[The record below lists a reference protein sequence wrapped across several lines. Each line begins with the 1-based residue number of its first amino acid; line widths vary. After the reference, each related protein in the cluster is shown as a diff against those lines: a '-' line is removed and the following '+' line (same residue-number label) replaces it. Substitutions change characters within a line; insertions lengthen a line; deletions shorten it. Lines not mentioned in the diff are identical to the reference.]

1 MPLPAALL
9 ARLQKRGI
17 VQTTL
22 PEVEEEV
29 IAEDYDDNE
38 KVEDNEENG
47 VEAEETNEL
56 SESWIGCPN
65 KWNIYHD
72 CTPFCK
78 ENWGS
83 GKDHPSPKTERRRLL
98 MLKKYPVPDGWE
110 EVYDPGIGRHYY
122 WNTQTNEVSWLPPSH
137 PKSKISVPAEKL
149 RVLIKDTFLEP
160 MDEGDDQEQDMSES
174 EDDSEEEEN
183 EPINEEKER
192 NEKRPRKE
200 LARERFRGRPKI
212 RENDLDPMDPAAY
225 SEAPRG
231 TWSSGL
237 DRKGEAKTG
246 ADTTASGPLYQMRP
260 YPSPGAVLR
269 LNAEIKNKSSDDEEE
284 EE

>member
-17 VQTTL
+17 VKAVE

-38 KVEDNEENG
+38 KTEDVQQNG
-47 VEAEETNEL
+47 VETVESSQL
-56 SESWIGCPN
+56 KESWIGCPN

-72 CTPFCK
+72 CTDFCK

-83 GKDHPSPKTERRRLL
+83 GKDNPSPKTERKRLL
-98 MLKKYPVPDGWE
+98 MLKKYPLPNNWE
-110 EVYDPGIGRHYY
+110 EVYDPGVGRHYY
-122 WNTQTNEVSWLPPSH
+122 WNTITNEVAWLPPNH
-137 PKSKISVPAEKL
+137 PRCKISLPAEKL
-149 RVLIKDTFLEP
+149 RALIKETFLEP
-160 MDEGDDQEQDMSES
+160 MDEDDDLDQNMSES
-174 EDDSEEEEN
+174 EEDSEDEEN

-192 NEKRPRKE
+192 NDKHHRRDHV
-200 LARERFRGRPKI
+200 RDRSRGRPKV

-269 LNAEIKNKSSDDEEE
+269 LNAEIKNKESTSEDEA
-284 EE
+284 

>member
-1 MPLPAALL
+1 MPLPQALL

-17 VQTTL
+17 VKAAE
-22 PEVEEEV
+22 PEIEEEV

-38 KVEDNEENG
+38 KEEYVPQNG
-47 VEAEETNEL
+47 VVHEDFSELKEA
-56 SESWIGCPN
+56 WIGCPN

-72 CTPFCK
+72 CTKYCK
-78 ENWGS
+78 DAWGS
-83 GKDHPSPKTERRRLL
+83 GKELPSPKTERKRLL
-98 MLKKYPVPDGWE
+98 MLKKYPLPDGWE
-110 EVYDPGIGRHYY
+110 EIYDPGIGRHYY
-122 WNTQTNEVSWLPPSH
+122 WNTKTNEVSWLSPKH
-137 PKSKISVPAEKL
+137 PRSKVSLPAEKL
-149 RVLIKDTFLEP
+149 RALIKENFLEP
-160 MDEGDDQEQDMSES
+160 MEEGEDLDQSDSEDES
-174 EDDSEEEEN
+174 EDEEN
-183 EPINEEKER
+183 ERTNEEKER
-192 NEKRPRKE
+192 HDRHARREH
-200 LARERFRGRPKI
+200 AREHARSRGRPKV

-269 LNAEIKNKSSDDEEE
+269 LKCRDQEQR
-284 EE
+284 

>member
-17 VQTTL
+17 L
-22 PEVEEEV
+22 KAAPEPEIEEEV

-38 KVEDNEENG
+38 KTTDSYQNG
-47 VEAEETNEL
+47 VESDEIVDLKEP
-56 SESWIGCPN
+56 WMGCPN
-65 KWNIYHD
+65 KWNIYHE
-72 CTPFCK
+72 CSKFCK

-83 GKDHPSPKTERRRLL
+83 GKEQPSPKTERKRLL
-98 MLKKYPVPDGWE
+98 MLKKYPLPDGWE

-122 WNTQTNEVSWLPPSH
+122 WNTKTGEVAWLSPNH
-137 PKSKISVPAEKL
+137 PRCKISLPAEKL
-149 RVLIKDTFLEP
+149 RALLKENFLEP
-160 MDEGDDQEQDMSES
+160 MDEGEDQEQSES
-174 EDDSEEEEN
+174 EEDSEDEEN
-183 EPINEEKER
+183 EHVNEEK
-192 NEKRPRKE
+192 NEKHYRKE
-200 LARERFRGRPKI
+200 HVRERSRGRPKV

-269 LNAEIKNKSSDDEEE
+269 LNAEIKNKESSDT
-284 EE
+284 

>member
-17 VQTTL
+17 VKAVE

-29 IAEDYDDNE
+29 IAEDYDDTDKTTDHHQNGIESKENSPLNE
-38 KVEDNEENG
+38 P
-47 VEAEETNEL
+47 
-56 SESWIGCPN
+56 WMGCPN

-72 CTPFCK
+72 CTVFCK
-78 ENWGS
+78 EFWGS
-83 GKDHPSPKTERRRLL
+83 GRDHPSPRTDRRRLL
-98 MLKKYPVPDGWE
+98 MLKKYPVPNGWE
-110 EVYDPGIGRHYY
+110 EVYDPGVGRHYY
-122 WNTQTNEVSWLPPSH
+122 WNTETNEVSWLPPGH
-137 PKSKISVPAEKL
+137 PRCTLSPPADKL
-149 RVLIKDTFLEP
+149 RALIKETFLDP
-160 MDEGDDQEQDMSES
+160 MDEGDDDDQNMSES
-174 EDDSEEEEN
+174 EEDSEDEEN
-183 EPINEEKER
+183 EPINKEKER
-192 NEKRPRKE
+192 NDRHHKKDYVRDRS
-200 LARERFRGRPKI
+200 RGRPKV
-212 RENDLDPMDPAAY
+212 RENDLDPMDPASY

-269 LNAEIKNKSSDDEEE
+269 LNAEIKNKAPSDSEDL
-284 EE
+284 